1 MISLKVILTHR
12 LAHWSCSSSLRHLED
27 TKIIKLLSAS
37 GGCPPQTT
45 AAVITYQVKLN
56 PHAVFKCMQIL
67 SRNVAQMLPKAIGS
81 FVQ

>member
-1 MISLKVILTHR
+1 
-12 LAHWSCSSSLRHLED
+12 
-27 TKIIKLLSAS
+27 
-37 GGCPPQTT
+37 
-45 AAVITYQVKLN
+45 VITYQVKLN